1 MNSAVTSRPGPA
13 NLVGDLTDVD
23 AFTGDK
29 IAAAAVAA
37 HAPWSRPHA
46 QRLGQQVW
54 SPAILAAARDAHRYL
69 PELRT
74 HDRLGNRID
83 TVEFHPAYHQLM
95 ATGFGHGVHALSWT
109 ADQPG
114 AHLARAVLSYLW
126 NQVDGA
132 TACPTGMA
140 YAAIPALREAPEL
153 APYAERVSR
162 HGYDPAYAPIEAKTA
177 ATIGYAMTEKQGGSD
192 LRANVTVA
200 RPAGPGKR
208 RGPGEAYLLNGH
220 KWFCSAPMSDGFF
233 TVARTEAGPCCF
245 FAPRWRPD
253 GTPNGI
259 VIQRLKDKL
268 GNRANAS
275 SEIEYHDAYAVLVGE
290 EGHGVRTILTS
301 SDYTRLDFAIGSA
314 GLIRAAL
321 SQALHYADQR
331 SAFGTLLSELPVQAP
346 VLADLALEW
355 AGATHLA
362 FRLARTIDRHDDV
375 SERLLGRILTPVAK
389 YWNCKRAPL
398 VAAEAIECIGGNGY
412 IEEHPLPRYYRE
424 APLNAIW
431 EGTSNMMVL
440 DVQRVLTREPK
451 AIEPLLDE
459 LRAAATAESRLT
471 PAIAGIEKMISAPD
485 RTGRRL
491 VCDIAL
497 AMQAALLVEHAPPA
511 VADAFSASRLDH
523 DWAPTFGTLPAGA
536 DVAAIIE
543 YARLR
548 AS

>member
-1 MNSAVTSRPGPA
+1 MNSVVTERPAPS
-13 NLVGDLTDVD
+13 NLVEDLTDVN
-23 AFTGDK
+23 AFANDN
-29 IAAAAVAA
+29 IASSVIAER
-37 HAPWSRPHA
+37 APWSRSNA
-46 QRLGQQVW
+46 EQLGEKVW
-54 SPAILAAARDAHRYL
+54 APETLAAARDAHRHL

-83 TVEFHPAYHQLM
+83 TVEFHPAYHELM
-95 ATGFGHGVHALSWT
+95 SMAFGHGVHALAWT

-140 YAAIPALREAPEL
+140 YAAIPLLRDTPEL
-153 APYAERVSR
+153 AAYADRVTR
-162 HGYDPAYAPIEAKTA
+162 HSYDPEHAPVETKGA

-192 LRANVTVA
+192 LRATVTVA
-200 RPAGPGKR
+200 TPVDR
-208 RGPGEAYLLNGH
+208 RGPGEAYRLNGH

-233 TVARTEAGPCCF
+233 TVAQTEAGPSCF
-245 FAPRWRPD
+245 FAPRWKPD

-259 VIQRLKDKL
+259 QLQRLKDKC

-275 SEIEYHDAYAVLVGE
+275 AEIEYHGAWAVLVGH
-290 EGHGVRTILTS
+290 EGRGIRTILTS
-301 SDYTRLDFAIGSA
+301 ADHTRLDFAIGSA

-321 SQALHYADQR
+321 SQALHHADHR
-331 SAFGTLLSELPVQAP
+331 RAFGSLLSELPIHAP

-362 FRLARTIDRHDDV
+362 FRLARAGDSDDEG
-375 SERLLGRILTPVAK
+375 ERLLSRILTPVAK

-398 VAAEAIECIGGNGY
+398 VAEEAIECVGGNGY

-451 AIEPLLDE
+451 AIEPLLDDIRPASDAEPRLARAVTEIQE
-459 LRAAATAESRLT
+459 LIKR
-471 PAIAGIEKMISAPD
+471 PD
-485 RTGRRL
+485 EGGRRL
-491 VCDIAL
+491 VTKIAL
-497 AMQAALLVEHAPPA
+497 ATQAALLVQHTPAA
-511 VADAFSASRLDH
+511 VADAFCASRLDGV
-523 DWAPTFGTLPAGA
+523 WAPTFGTLGKA
-536 DVAAIIE
+536 DVASIIE
-543 YARLR
+543 FARLVDR
-548 AS
+548 RR